1 MRAQMR
7 NAELLP
13 GSPVSTCVRADAA
26 EELEHWLREQRQD
39 PMSCI
44 ARHLPQDLEVLRAI
58 AFFEFTPV

>member
-7 NAELLP
+7 NVALLP
-13 GSPVSTCVRADAA
+13 GSPVSTRVRADAA

-44 ARHLPQDLEVLRAI
+44 AQHLPQDLEVLSAI
-58 AFFEFTPV
+58 ASFEFTPV